1 MANDT
6 KNIFISHIHE
16 DDEGLA
22 KLKDLIKSNGMT
34 PRDLLEPRR
43 LIAIGNDAARVVCNL
58 CAACEV
64 EHVRHPSYG
73 GQALFVSKMCELY
86 DLYADIIERHD
97 TLFDGCPG
105 PQAQVID
112 RRRHRYIMTPGQPYV

>member
-43 LIAIGNDAARVVCNL
+43 LIAIRQRCGASSLQPMRGVRSRACTTPELRRASSLRVENV
-58 CAACEV
+58 
-64 EHVRHPSYG
+64 
-73 GQALFVSKMCELY
+73 
-86 DLYADIIERHD
+86 
-97 TLFDGCPG
+97 
-105 PQAQVID
+105 
-112 RRRHRYIMTPGQPYV
+112 